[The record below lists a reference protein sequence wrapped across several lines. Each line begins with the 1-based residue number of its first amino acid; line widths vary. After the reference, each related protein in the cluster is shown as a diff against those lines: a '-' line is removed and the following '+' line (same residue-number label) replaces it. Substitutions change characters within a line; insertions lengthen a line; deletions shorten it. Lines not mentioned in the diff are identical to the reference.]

1 MPVTNFDYRGMSS
14 LPDVASVLGIN
25 NLNSINS
32 LLNDDEDEY
41 PLPPSHRHTSS
52 IDNHTILRA
61 ETTSEEFPILVR
73 RPGDMNTSTA
83 LGTAPA
89 HQSNSSSSGQ
99 SPWPNPYMRHRSQQ
113 SLPLNTLRGEHLE
126 KKGAT
131 HSRSNSQALYEMH
144 TPTRRNADGRKSID
158 ATELASPVSKSNRSS
173 LHISP
178 VHTSSSLTSMPN
190 LRSSYSTN
198 DVPTINNLNSSTSN
212 NGTMTHAEQHFH
224 NHNASLGRVPQTT
237 VNHRREL
244 SGSDRRLLAESG
256 STQLPIPQ
264 SSNHT
269 TVTSNQYSSGA
280 PSTTKVHPSSI
291 VTTAVPTPLSAGS
304 NTTALSSPITATG
317 AQSPVTYYPQQYT
330 VPASTMPVANM
341 PNAHWTSPP
350 GAIPYPYY
358 GYFYP
363 QYQMPRA
370 RDSQQL
376 VIQQRR
382 NQHYDG
388 KSFND
393 SFHVITYCNGAY
405 NIFRA

>member
-73 RPGDMNTSTA
+73 RPGDINTSVT
-83 LGTAPA
+83 LGTAPT
-89 HQSNSSSSGQ
+89 HQSNASTSGP

-113 SLPLNTLRGEHLE
+113 SLPMNTLRGEHLE
-126 KKGAT
+126 KKVAT
-131 HSRSNSQALYEMH
+131 HSRSNSQALYDMH
-144 TPTRRNADGRKSID
+144 TPNRRNGDGRKSID
-158 ATELASPVSKSNRSS
+158 ATDLPSPNKSNRSS

-178 VHTSSSLTSMPN
+178 PHAPSSLTSMPN
-190 LRSSYSTN
+190 LRSSFSTN
-198 DVPTINNLNSSTSN
+198 DVPTISNLNASAASN
-212 NGTMTHAEQHFH
+212 GAMTHAEQHFH

-244 SGSDRRLLAESG
+244 SGSDRRLLGETG
-256 STQLPIPQ
+256 TNQPPVPQ
-264 SSNHT
+264 SSNH
-269 TVTSNQYSSGA
+269 SNSAVNHYSSVA
-280 PSTTKVHPSSI
+280 PSTAKVLPSSI
-291 VTTAVPTPLSAGS
+291 VTTTVTTPLSASS
-304 NTTALSSPITATG
+304 NTTALSSPTATG
-317 AQSPVTYYPQQYT
+317 AQSPVTYYPQQYG
-330 VPASTMPVANM
+330 VPTSTMPVAGM
-341 PNAHWTSPP
+341 PNAHWNPPP

-363 QYQMPRA
+363 QYQMPRT

-382 NQHYDG
+382 NQHFDG
-388 KSFND
+388 KSFFD
-393 SFHVITYCNGAY
+393 FFPFLS
-405 NIFRA
+405 IFSQCL